1 MFNIYS
7 LNQVRDSERM
17 AHPRQKNLA
26 IQGFSVY
33 ILKIFAKKFVSPS
46 EGAAE
51 ERGEGEEFRRAR
63 AKIVK
68 SRRRDFL

>member
-26 IQGFSVY
+26 IQGFSVCR
-33 ILKIFAKKFVSPS
+33 IIAKEFAGPS

-63 AKIVK
+63 AIKIQK
-68 SRRRDFL
+68 SASRFSLK